1 MSQDNPFAKLG
12 AIDQKLFQETAPKPA
27 EKAAEKE
34 PIGQSHNAGMPA
46 NKKSSKLASQT
57 SGKREIQQ
65 NWHNQNS

>member
-34 PIGQSHNAGMPA
+34 SIAKSHTGKPDVWKTRNPA
-46 NKKSSKLASQT
+46 
-57 SGKREIQQ
+57 